1 MENLEKIENPVTEE
15 EVVNTPETGTE
26 NVETTTEQT
35 PRTYTEEEFE
45 AELNARVNK
54 KLDEVLPG
62 KIARKE
68 NKIRKEYERKYGDLE
83 TVLRTGT
90 GKQNE
95 SVEEITDDLR
105 QFYGKKGVKFP
116 EKPNYSDQ
124 DIAVLANAEAQDIIR
139 GGYDEVV
146 EEVERLSK
154 VGFANMTQR
163 DKAVFKV
170 LAEHRQAAER
180 GMELAKIGVTE
191 DVYNSKEFTDFASQ
205 FNSNVPITKVYE
217 YFNATK
223 PKKNIKPMGSMK
235 TTAPDNNGVKD
246 FYTFEEASKF
256 TKKDF
261 DNNPALF
268 QKVQESM
275 RKWK

>member
-1 MENLEKIENPVTEE
+1 MENIEKNENIVTEE
-15 EVVNTPETGTE
+15 EVVDTPETGAE

-35 PRTYTEEEFE
+35 PKTYTEEEFE
-45 AELNARVNK
+45 AALNARLNER
-54 KLDEVLPG
+54 LDEVMPK

-68 NKIRKEYERKYGDLE
+68 AKIRKEYERKYGDLE
-83 TVLRTGT
+83 MVLRTGT
-90 GKQNE
+90 NKQNE
-95 SVEEITDDLR
+95 SVEEITDGLR

-116 EKPNYSDQ
+116 EKPQYSDQ
-124 DIAVLANAEAQDIIR
+124 DIAVLAKAEAEDIIR

-146 EEVERLSK
+146 EEVERLSE

-235 TTAPDNNGVKD
+235 TTAPDDNGVKD

-268 QKVQESM
+268 KKVQESM

>member
-1 MENLEKIENPVTEE
+1 MENLEQNVNPVTEE
-15 EVVNTPETGTE
+15 EVVDTPETGTE
-26 NVETTTEQT
+26 KVETTTEQT

-68 NKIRKEYERKYGDLE
+68 NKIRKEYERKYGE
-83 TVLRTGT
+83 FESVIRTGT

-95 SVEEITDDLR
+95 SIEELTGGLR

-116 EKPNYSDQ
+116 EQPNYSDQ
-124 DIAVLANAEAQDIIR
+124 DIAVLAKADAEDIIR
-139 GGYDEVV
+139 GGYDDVV
-146 EEVERLSK
+146 EEVERLAQ
-154 VGFANMTQR
+154 VGVANMTQR
-163 DKAVFKV
+163 EKAVFKT
-170 LAEHRQAAER
+170 LAEHRIAAER
-180 GMELAKIGVTE
+180 GIELSKIGVTE

-217 YFNATK
+217 IYNSTK

-235 TTAPDNNGVKD
+235 ATAPEDNGVKD

>member
-1 MENLEKIENPVTEE
+1 MENLEHIENPVTEE

-45 AELNARVNK
+45 AAVKERANK
-54 KLDEVLPG
+54 TLDEVIP
-62 KIARKE
+62 KRIARNE
-68 NKIRKEYERKYGDLE
+68 AKIRKEYDRKYGDFE
-83 TVLRTGT
+83 TVIRTGT

-95 SVEEITDDLR
+95 SIEEITDGLR
-105 QFYGKKGVKFP
+105 QFYGKKGIKFP
-116 EKPNYSDQ
+116 EKPQYTDQ
-124 DIAVLANAEAQDIIR
+124 DIAVLAKADAEDIIR
-139 GGYDEVV
+139 GGYDDVV
-146 EEVERLSK
+146 EEVERLAGLG
-154 VGFANMTQR
+154 VANMTQR

-170 LAEHRQAAER
+170 LAEHRQATER
-180 GMELAKIGVTE
+180 GMELAKLGVTE

-205 FNSNVPITKVYE
+205 FTSNVPITKVYE
-217 YFNATK
+217 IYKATQ

-235 TTAPDNNGVKD
+235 TTAPENNGVKD

>member
-15 EVVNTPETGTE
+15 EVVITPETGTE

-68 NKIRKEYERKYGDLE
+68 NKIRKEFEKKYGE
-83 TVLRTGT
+83 FESVIRTGT
-90 GKQNE
+90 GKQKE
-95 SVEEITDDLR
+95 SVEEITDGLR
-105 QFYGKKGVKFP
+105 QFYGSKGVKFP
-116 EKPNYSDQ
+116 EKPQYSDQ
-124 DIAVLANAEAQDIIR
+124 DIAVLAKAEAEDIIR

-163 DKAVFKV
+163 DKAVFKT

-205 FNSNVPITKVYE
+205 FTSNVPITKVYE
-217 YFNATK
+217 IFTATK

-235 TTAPDNNGVKD
+235 ATAPENNGVKD

-261 DNNPALF
+261 DENPELYK
-268 QKVQESM
+268 KVVESM
-275 RKWK
+275 PKWK

>member
-1 MENLEKIENPVTEE
+1 MENLEQNVNPVTEE
-15 EVVNTPETGTE
+15 EVVDTPETGTE
-26 NVETTTEQT
+26 NVEQTTEQT

-62 KIARKE
+62 KIARRE
-68 NKIRKEYERKYGDLE
+68 NKIRKEYERKYGE
-83 TVLRTGT
+83 FESVIRTGT

-95 SVEEITDDLR
+95 SIEEITGGLR

-116 EKPNYSDQ
+116 EQPNYSDQ
-124 DIAVLANAEAQDIIR
+124 DIAVLAKADAEDIIR

-146 EEVERLSK
+146 EEVERLAK
-154 VGFANMTQR
+154 VGVANMTQR
-163 DKAVFKV
+163 EKAVFKT
-170 LAEHRQAAER
+170 LAEHRIAAER
-180 GMELAKIGVTE
+180 GIELSKIGVTE
-191 DVYNSKEFTDFASQ
+191 DVYNSKEFTDFAGQ
-205 FNSNVPITKVYE
+205 FTSNVPITKVYE
-217 YFNATK
+217 IYKSTQ

-235 TTAPDNNGVKD
+235 ATAPEDNGVKD